1 MDYEGIVNILRS
13 YRFMTLNRS
22 MIDDA
27 LTDAADA
34 IEALLAERDAAEKAL
49 KKFGC
54 NACKHSGVSR
64 RDNPCCDCC
73 RLAGWEDK
81 WEWRGPQEES
91 DRDGQA

>member
-34 IEALLAERDAAEKAL
+34 IETLLAERDAAVGELLA
-49 KKFGC
+49 FRTC
-54 NACKHSGVSR
+54 NTCKNSVLNR
-64 RDNPCCDCC
+64 ADANPCPFRLDCN
-73 RLAGWEDK
+73 GQY
-81 WEWRGPQEES
+81 WEWRGQQK
-91 DRDGQA
+91 GGA